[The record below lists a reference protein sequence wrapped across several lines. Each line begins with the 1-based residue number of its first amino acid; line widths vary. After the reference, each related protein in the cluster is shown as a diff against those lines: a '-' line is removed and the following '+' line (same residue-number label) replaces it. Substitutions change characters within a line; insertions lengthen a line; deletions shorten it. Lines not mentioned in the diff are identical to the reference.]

1 MYFATLLLKNLVRR
15 KARSLLTILG
25 IAVAIGTVVTLRGVS
40 YGFERSFRANFERR
54 GIDLVV
60 VAAGIPDQ
68 LRSNLAEDIGP
79 RIERI
84 EGVRRVSS
92 GLLELVDIERQES
105 VISVL
110 VNGWR
115 PGGAQLAELTIV
127 SGRAIQPD
135 DSRAIM
141 LGVTLAENL
150 GKGVGDTVTMQGER
164 FQIVGVY
171 RGFDIFENGGAV
183 VPLAT
188 LQRLMVRPGSVTGF
202 TVELEPARDKEAL
215 ADIVR

>member
-1 MYFATLLLKNLVRR
+1 MHFATLLLKNLVRR

-40 YGFERSFRANFERR
+40 YGFERSFRANFEHR

-60 VAAGIPDQ
+60 VAAGLPDQ
-68 LRSNLAEDIGP
+68 LRSNLDEEIGP
-79 RIERI
+79 QIERI

-92 GLLELVDIERQES
+92 GLLELVNIARGDT

-115 PGGAQLAELTIV
+115 PGSAQLDDVAIV
-127 SGRAIQPD
+127 SGRAILPD

-141 LGVTLAENL
+141 
-150 GKGVGDTVTMQGER
+150 
-164 FQIVGVY
+164 
-171 RGFDIFENGGAV
+171 
-183 VPLAT
+183 
-188 LQRLMVRPGSVTGF
+188 
-202 TVELEPARDKEAL
+202 
-215 ADIVR
+215 